1 MDADKGECT
10 CPEHGNW
17 IAAGDVNRL
26 VRELDVLLNGED
38 GAAKQASL
46 CDIVSQVASQHF
58 VLVRRADVP
67 SADEVEAIRARDKAY
82 DDDRAWEDRRTLLL
96 LLDAAR
102 AELAGVREAAEPFVE
117 VANNFQDSLPDARI
131 NTQEWAIPKVGD
143 FRRLAAALAKDAT

>member
-1 MDADKGECT
+1 MTDTINQVRAELTEMLKCAAFVKQAKDIDDYEIRAAQLVRFVDNRAQRLLEALSHPAPGECA

-67 SADEVEAIRARDKAY
+67 EPTFREIRPEEVTFGRHRDVPSADE
-82 DDDRAWEDRRTLLL
+82 
-96 LLDAAR
+96 DA
-102 AELAGVREAAEPFVE
+102 
-117 VANNFQDSLPDARI
+117 
-131 NTQEWAIPKVGD
+131 GD
-143 FRRLAAALAKDAT
+143 GP